1 MSLTVSSAL
10 CGACLSRCLIV
21 SRLGVTMSQKSSVPQ
36 AASFVSQVLTSDKTI
51 LLQRKR
57 IKRDTIRKRRLQHYK
72 KAA

>member
-1 MSLTVSSAL
+1 
-10 CGACLSRCLIV
+10 
-21 SRLGVTMSQKSSVPQ
+21 MSQKSSVPQ